1 MTYLRLALPTPL
13 RRSFDYLP
21 PADLSPEQVQNL
33 QPGLRIKVPFGP
45 RQLIG
50 ILLELSD
57 TSAVDHSKLKPA
69 IAVLDQHSLISPH
82 ILKLCDWASSYY
94 QYSIGEVLSNA
105 LPTLMRKQAEL
116 PSYSETRWRL
126 TTEGKGLPAGA
137 LKRAPKQALA
147 LQLLQQHSDI
157 SMAELTSAELGR
169 SHIKALVDKGL
180 AQSFQSHS
188 PVSSVSDLKETALTL
203 NPQQQQAVASID
215 HQHFQCS
222 LLDGITGS
230 GKTEVYLQLIG
241 QCLTAGKQAL
251 VLIPEIGL
259 TPQTLARFQRRFH
272 CRIATLHS
280 GLTDRERAVAWQQA
294 RQQQAAIVIGTRSA
308 IFTDMPALGII
319 IIDEEH
325 DGSFKQQEGFRY
337 SARDIGIKRAFELN
351 IPIVLGSATPSLE
364 TLHNAQSGRYQH
376 LQLNLRATGAALPP
390 LQLID
395 TRNSPLQNGFSPQV
409 LNAIHSEIS
418 SGNQVLVFINR
429 RGFAPTLMC
438 NSCGHI
444 AQCPHCDSRLTV
456 HYRQRS
462 LRCHHCDS
470 QWPLPSHCPDCRSH
484 ELDFRGI
491 GTERSEQ
498 VLQQLFPNTDVMRI
512 DRDTTSRKNAMQD
525 MVDEVHKG
533 QPCILVGTQMLAK
546 GHHFPDVT
554 LVVILDADGGLFSA
568 DFRGPEKTGQLLI
581 QVAGRAGRETKPGQV
596 MVQTLQPEHPFLLS
610 LVNNNYQLF
619 AQQLLRERA
628 VLGLPPFGH
637 LAIIRADHSSLAEA
651 EQLLQ
656 ALRQHSELHQH
667 PQQPQAQC
675 LGPLPAPMTKK
686 AGRFRAQLILQA
698 ETRSLLHQRLQHI
711 VAIAEQ
717 HPLAKKVRWSVD
729 VDPADM
735 Y

>member
-21 PADLSPEQVQNL
+21 PADLSAEQVQQL
-33 QPGLRIKVPFGP
+33 QPGLRIQVPFGP

-50 ILLELSD
+50 VLLELSE
-57 TSAVDHSKLKPA
+57 HSDIAEHKLKPA

-82 ILKLCDWASSYY
+82 ILALCQWASNYY
-94 QYSIGEVLSNA
+94 QYSVGEVLSNA

-126 TTEGKGLPAGA
+126 SSKGKGLPEGA

-147 LQLLQQHSDI
+147 LQLLQQQGDI
-157 SMAELTSAELGR
+157 GLAELTSAELNR

-180 AQSFQSHS
+180 AQAFSSEASTAQH
-188 PVSSVSDLKETALTL
+188 PVLKQASLTL
-203 NPQQQQAVASID
+203 NQQQQLAVSSINPEAGY
-215 HQHFQCS
+215 QCC
-222 LLDGITGS
+222 LLEGITGS
-230 GKTEVYLQLIG
+230 GKTEVYLQLIAK
-241 QCLTAGKQAL
+241 CLKLGKQAL

-259 TPQTLARFQRRFH
+259 TPQTLARFQRRFN
-272 CRIATLHS
+272 CNIVILHS
-280 GLTDRERAVAWQQA
+280 GLTDRERAIAWQQA
-294 RQQQAAIVIGTRSA
+294 RKQQAAIVMGTRSA
-308 IFTDMPALGII
+308 IYTDMPALGMI

-325 DGSFKQQEGFRY
+325 DSSFKQQEGFRY
-337 SARDIGIKRAFELN
+337 SARDIGIKRAFDLN

-364 TLHNAQSGRYQH
+364 TLHNAESGRYQH
-376 LQLNLRATGAALPP
+376 LQLTQRATGASIPP

-395 TRNSPLQNGFSPQV
+395 TRNSPLQHGFSKEV
-409 LNAIHSEIS
+409 LTAIHSEIH

-438 NSCGHI
+438 NNCGHV
-444 AQCPHCDSRLTV
+444 AQCQHCDARLTV
-456 HYRQRS
+456 HYRQRQ

-470 QWPLPSHCPDCRSH
+470 LWPLPSHCLECNSH

-498 VLQQLFPNTDVMRI
+498 TLQQLFPGTEVIRI

-533 QPCILVGTQMLAK
+533 EPCILVGTQMLAK

-568 DFRGPEKTGQLLI
+568 DFRGPEKMGQLLI
-581 QVAGRAGRETKPGQV
+581 QVAGRAGREAKAGQV
-596 MVQTLQPEHPFLLS
+596 MIQTLQPEHPFLLS
-610 LVNNNYQLF
+610 LVNNNYKLF
-619 AQQLLRERA
+619 AQQLLRERKL
-628 VLGLPPFGH
+628 LGLPPYGH
-637 LAIIRADHSSLAEA
+637 LAIIRADHHNLAEA

-656 ALRQHSELHQH
+656 ALRQHSEQG
-667 PQQPQAQC
+667 QTSQAQC

-698 ETRSLLHQRLQHI
+698 DTRPLLHQRLQHI